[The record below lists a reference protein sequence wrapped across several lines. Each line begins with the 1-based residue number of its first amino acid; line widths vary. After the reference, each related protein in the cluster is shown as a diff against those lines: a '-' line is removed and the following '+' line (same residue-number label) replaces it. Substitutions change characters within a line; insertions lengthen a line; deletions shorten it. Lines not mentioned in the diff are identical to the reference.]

1 MPALKS
7 TSAVVWQ
14 RSLRCVWAAGA
25 ESTTVLALKSTSAVV
40 WQRSLRCVWA
50 GITLPGV
57 GWWARGWAGI
67 TRTTRSGW
75 KTLPGVGLVG
85 ARLDRAP
92 GLLPELLPELLSSLS
107 FCSIAMP
114 LFQFPCSPYLLCTLA
129 LVLIISVFARPYSMF
144 SGTSEPSPAPPWKA
158 HRRSRGSA
166 RCGVSGRPRPAE
178 STAVLAL
185 KSAPAV
191 AWQRSLRCVWA
202 TEADRVHSGACAEK
216 HIGGC
221 VAALI
226 AVCLG
231 GRDRPSPQ
239 RCLR

>member
-14 RSLRCVWAAGA
+14 RSLRCVWAAGT

-114 LFQFPCSPYLLCTLA
+114 LFQFPCSPYLLCPLA
-129 LVLIISVFARPYSMF
+129 LFFNYLHVRQTIFHVLWHIRTF
-144 SGTSEPSPAPPWKA
+144 PS
-158 HRRSRGSA
+158 SSL
-166 RCGVSGRPRPAE
+166 E
-178 STAVLAL
+178 ST
-185 KSAPAV
+185 SAV

-202 TEADRVHSGACAEK
+202 AEAGRVHSGACAEK
-216 HIGGC
+216 RTGGR

-231 GRDRPSPQ
+231 DRGRPSPQ